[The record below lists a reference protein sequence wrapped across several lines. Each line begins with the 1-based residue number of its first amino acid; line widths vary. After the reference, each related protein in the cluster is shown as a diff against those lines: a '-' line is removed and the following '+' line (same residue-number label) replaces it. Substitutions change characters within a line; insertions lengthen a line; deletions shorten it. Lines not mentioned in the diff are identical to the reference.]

1 MTLFVTLLLGLTLV
15 IFGLTMGWPWWA
27 WSASGPLLLI
37 TALATYRMLRPKRS
51 EIAHDGLS
59 TPDLPLP
66 EAQRQEHRITHVA
79 LPSSVADYDFSF
91 SATVRWTVLDAP
103 DDAPWINAA
112 GLAVEA
118 ILERARSVAA
128 QQPPNR
134 SSLARHQLDGALAT
148 MRVDASGRVM
158 AMAHSVEL
166 DLPEHDRERLTR
178 LSNVRKDED
187 VWEHERNYERSKR
200 AYLGEDVLKD
210 TGSAVVWWLSRNEE
224 EVEGAV
230 DRIGVFA
237 QLSAAARNESVAPQF
252 EHMVYRP
259 GDRSAEAEPGETP
272 LTPDDPVGTGSA
284 DETEP
289 PFPADSVLACFGIS
303 PDDPDRDLFATR
315 LADVARAH
323 GKHHA
328 EAALRGS
335 CLTDDRDGGNGE
347 GHDPERPAEDEYE
360 GG

>member
-1 MTLFVTLLLGLTLV
+1 MTLFITLLLGLMLV
-15 IFGLTMGWPWWA
+15 ILGLTMSWPWWA

-37 TALATYRMLRPKRS
+37 TVYAIYRMLRPKRL
-51 EIAHDGLS
+51 EIAHDFLS
-59 TPDLPLP
+59 APDLPFP
-66 EAQRQEHRITHVA
+66 EAERQEHRITHVA

-91 SATVRWTVLDAP
+91 SATVRWTVLDVP

-112 GLAVEA
+112 GLAVESV
-118 ILERARSVAA
+118 LERARAVAA

-158 AMAHSVEL
+158 AMAHSIEL
-166 DLPEHDRERLTR
+166 DLPEHDRERLAR

-200 AYLGEDVLKD
+200 AYLGDDVLKD

-252 EHMVYRP
+252 EHMVHRP
-259 GDRSAEAEPGETP
+259 GDRSAEAEPGETQ
-272 LTPDDPVGTGSA
+272 LTPDSQVGAESTYEA
-284 DETEP
+284 EP

-335 CLTDDRDGGNGE
+335 CITDDKDDGDGR
-347 GHDPERPAEDEYE
+347 GHDPEKPAKDECE
-360 GG
+360 GA